1 MFCSNC
7 GNKLSPEQKFC
18 NSCGKQVE
26 RIKNNS
32 ISNQVVNKNS
42 NSKKKRIT
50 IVALLSL
57 LVVLIAAL
65 AIIMLLP
72 KNDGN
77 RTIMIY
83 IDGSNL
89 ESDSGIVTSD
99 LAAIKPSEI
108 DLGKVNVLLYTG
120 GTKEWQN
127 NYISNQ
133 ENAIF
138 KLTKDGF
145 KKIETYEKL
154 NMGDP
159 EVFASF
165 LKYGFDNYPASKYN
179 LIMYDHGGALDGAI
193 YDDFTNDNLTLED
206 FKTALKNS
214 PFSSNNK
221 FDGVIF
227 RTCLNGTLEVASI
240 FKDYSDYIAFSEE
253 ISYGGPLSNVLGF
266 INNVEPSD
274 NGYIFG
280 KKFVEQ
286 YQRQMKIIDST
297 GTMGATYS
305 VVDLSKI
312 DGIVDELNKFISG
325 VDLSKSYSNVS
336 KVRSNLYQYAS
347 GQTYGYD
354 TVDLYSLISNLGNYS
369 SVNSS
374 NLLSKIDDAVLYNYT
389 NMSNSKGISIYFP
402 YNANNKLKK
411 KFMEV
416 YQKLDGLDDYSSFIT
431 SFYNTQTNSKSYG
444 FNLKENETKVV
455 DEGREV
461 SLKLSAEE
469 IDKFNTA
476 RYVVFERSSEHPN
489 YYMPIYKSGN
499 TELKDGVLK
508 TNIGNNLVSMYNDSD
523 NQRHIIPVMNEDV
536 DGINT
541 IYTPMAVL
549 YDKTKGFGEKGF
561 SYHVNAYLKDVDGD
575 IKLTNAKIT
584 VNSDERLTG
593 SLVDVSKFSSI
604 EIWTP
609 IYKILDENGNYTT
622 EWESAPEL
630 MGFSSTLDDLD
641 LKRSTL
647 KDGEY
652 YVVFIISD
660 INNNTYSSNLIK
672 VGD

>member
-1 MFCSNC
+1 
-7 GNKLSPEQKFC
+7 
-18 NSCGKQVE
+18 
-26 RIKNNS
+26 
-32 ISNQVVNKNS
+32 
-42 NSKKKRIT
+42 
-50 IVALLSL
+50 
-57 LVVLIAAL
+57 
-65 AIIMLLP
+65 
-72 KNDGN
+72 
-77 RTIMIY
+77 MIY

-99 LAAIKPSEI
+99 LAAIKPDEI
-108 DLGKVNVLLYTG
+108 DLNKVNVLLYTG

-138 KLTKDGF
+138 KLTKAGF
-145 KKIETYEKL
+145 KKIETYGKL

-159 EVFASF
+159 EVFSSF
-165 LKYGFDNYPASKYN
+165 LKYGYDNYPASKYN

-193 YDDFTNDNLTLED
+193 YDDFTDDNLTLED

-214 PFSSNNK
+214 PFNSNNK

-286 YQRQMKIIDST
+286 YQKQMKIIDAK

-312 DGIVDELNKFISG
+312 DGIVEELNKFISG
-325 VDLSKSYSNVS
+325 VDLSKSYSSVS

-354 TVDLYSLISNLGNYS
+354 TVDLYSLISNIGNYS
-369 SVNSS
+369 TVNSS
-374 NLLSKIDDAVLYNYT
+374 SLLSKIDDAVLYNYT
-389 NMSNSKGISIYFP
+389 NMNNSKGISIYFP

-411 KFMEV
+411 KFLEV

-461 SLKLSAEE
+461 SLKLTDEE
-469 IDKFNTA
+469 VDKFNTA
-476 RYVVFERSSEHPN
+476 RYVVFERSKEHPN
-489 YYMPIYKSGN
+489 YFMPIYKSGN

-523 NQRHIIPVMNEDV
+523 NQRHLIPIMNEDV

-541 IYTPMAVL
+541 MYTPMAVL
-549 YDKTKGFGEKGF
+549 YDKTKKFGEKGF
-561 SYHVNAYLKDVDGD
+561 DYHVNAYLKDVDG
-575 IKLTNAKIT
+575 KVELTNAKIT

-604 EIWTP
+604 EIWIP
-609 IYKILDENGNYTT
+609 MYKILDENGNYTT

-630 MGFSSTLDDLD
+630 SGYGSTLDDID

-660 INNNTYSSNLIK
+660 INNNTYSSDLIK
-672 VGD
+672 VGE